1 MPRGILAENYNSM
14 ETRSDVVMR
23 DLVRA
28 EVEMSKS
35 STCVNMSEY
44 ALNCE
49 EVQKEVTEV

>member
-1 MPRGILAENYNSM
+1 MAENYNSM